1 MRTLAYI
8 STHRQST
15 NTRRLDI
22 AQMHNIE
29 RWFTDE
35 AVSESIRILERPAF
49 IELHKF
55 ARKGDTVVVYSVQS
69 LGKCSFELY
78 DAFKALR
85 AKGVNVVS
93 LREGFDLSS
102 PTGKI
107 FLKTLTTLTELH
119 RTIKRHQSH
128 ERK

>member
-1 MRTLAYI
+1 MRALAYI
-8 STHRQST
+8 STQGQST
-15 NTRRLDI
+15 DTQRFDI

-29 RWFTDE
+29 RWFTEE
-35 AVSESIRILERPAF
+35 AVSESIRILERPDF
-49 IELHKF
+49 MELCKF
-55 ARKGDTVVVYSVQS
+55 ARKGDTVVAYSIQS

-78 DAFKALR
+78 DAFRALR

-102 PTGKI
+102 PTGTT

-119 RTIKRHQSH
+119 RTITRHQSH
-128 ERK
+128 ESK